1 MAQLCIDVGGI
12 STTVEI
18 PQRGLYEYLAHRYSE
33 FLGSGTTSGCK
44 VSLELISKPLE
55 RGHRVPTVTMNSGM
69 LEISRHDTFA
79 RSVDGGKTWDVRI
92 ISNEFAFD
100 SFLRV
105 LLTLRLVQEEGFLIH
120 ASAQVRNGKGCIF
133 TGKSEAGK
141 TTISNLGS
149 DNLVLCDEL
158 PMVRKVNGTYEV
170 FGTPFWGQFGKG
182 TVTDSSPTNALFFLN
197 KAAYNRATELSP
209 ARAFPRLLQTTLFFS
224 TDRDLINR
232 LMSIVI
238 DFLATVPS
246 HDLYF
251 LPEPGVWEAVDAA
264 LA

>member
-1 MAQLCIDVGGI
+1 MAQLCIEVGGI
-12 STTVEI
+12 STAIDI
-18 PQRGLYEYLAHRYSE
+18 PQPGMYEYLEHRYSE
-33 FLGSGTTSGCK
+33 FLGSKEACDCT
-44 VSLELISKPLE
+44 VSLELIAKPLE
-55 RGHRVPTVTMNSGM
+55 RGHRVPTVRRDAGKI
-69 LEISRHDTFA
+69 EISRHDTFA
-79 RSVDGGKTWDVRI
+79 RSVDGGKSWRVRI

-105 LLTLRLVQEEGFLIH
+105 LLTLRLVEQDGFLIH

-158 PMVRKVNGTYEV
+158 PMVRKVNGTYQV

-197 KAAYNRATELSP
+197 KAAHNRTTEISP
-209 ARAFPRLLQTTLFFS
+209 SKAFPRLLQTTLFFS
-224 TDRDLINR
+224 TDRDLVNR

-251 LPEPGVWEAVDAA
+251 LPEPGVWDAVDAA

>member
-1 MAQLCIDVGGI
+1 MAQLCIEVG
-12 STTVEI
+12 E
-18 PQRGLYEYLAHRYSE
+18 HRYSE
-33 FLGSGTTSGCK
+33 FLCPDPTCDCAVT
-44 VSLELISKPLE
+44 LELIPKPLE
-55 RGHRVPTVTMNSGM
+55 RGHRVPIVRRNAGRI
-69 LEISRHDTFA
+69 EISRHDTLA
-79 RSVDGGKTWDVRI
+79 QSEDGGKNWHARI

-105 LLTLRLVQEEGFLIH
+105 LLTLRLVEEDGFLIH
-120 ASAQVRNGKGCIF
+120 ASAQVRQGKGCIF

-158 PMVRKVNGTYEV
+158 PMVRKINGTYKV

-182 TVTDSSPTNALFFLN
+182 TVTDSSPTDALFFLN
-197 KAAYNRATELSP
+197 KAAYNRASELSP
-209 ARAFPRLLQTTLFFS
+209 AKAFPRLLQTTLFFS
-224 TDRDLINR
+224 TDRDLVNR
-232 LMSIVI
+232 LMGIVI
-238 DFLATVPS
+238 DFLASVPS

-251 LPEPGVWEAVDAA
+251 LPEHGVWEAVDAA